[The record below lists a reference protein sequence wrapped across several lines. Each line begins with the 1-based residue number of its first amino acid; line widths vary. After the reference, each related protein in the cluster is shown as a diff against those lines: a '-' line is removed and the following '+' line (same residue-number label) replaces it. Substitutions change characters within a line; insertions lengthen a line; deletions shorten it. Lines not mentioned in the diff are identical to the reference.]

1 MEILIEE
8 LSGKRKI
15 ARLLKKSPTATALQ
29 FSPLHVRV
37 LERERER
44 KTSKLKVSLGNGDK
58 KIILFLGCFCT
69 ECAGGSFT

>member
-37 LERERER
+37 LERER

-69 ECAGGSFT
+69 EYAGGSFT

>member
-1 MEILIEE
+1 MREFCLEILIEE

-37 LERERER
+37 LERERE
-44 KTSKLKVSLGNGDK
+44 KLQNLKSL
-58 KIILFLGCFCT
+58 
-69 ECAGGSFT
+69 

>member
-37 LERERER
+37 LERERE
-44 KTSKLKVSLGNGDK
+44 KLQNLKSL
-58 KIILFLGCFCT
+58 
-69 ECAGGSFT
+69 